1 MHTSLRT
8 LALSF
13 ALLTS
18 TTLAANTVSLASF
31 TPRINNINN
40 AQCQSVYTATIAA
53 CTPSDFL
60 PNTRCSAECV
70 KGLFAVGELVK
81 SSCKDVDV
89 GETSIIGVFQN
100 DLGIR
105 ALCPGNSLGNQPAVT
120 TTTSRAAQT
129 SAAATTT
136 RSTSAVPP
144 PASSLA
150 TSVSTS
156 TSAAAASSQSRAA
169 QASSSS
175 SLGIVVDPNPT
186 SIAAGSSTGAVQ
198 PPASSTKAARPTL
211 PPNAQLSNADSGG
224 GSPFDV
230 QATGGSSQVRVWELG
245 MGVLAV
251 MVVALA

>member
-136 RSTSAVPP
+136 
-144 PASSLA
+144 SSLA